1 MSQLVL
7 SRGEAYN
14 KNFLSKFF
22 RNFQAGP
29 YFLLTSLVL
38 FVVLVTVIT
47 LMFSTRQVTKGYV
60 LNRLEA
66 EHQDLIKLR
75 EEQNMRISQA
85 KSLSNI
91 QNSPKVKSMRK
102 PDMVVYVAGETE
114 IASR

>member
-1 MSQLVL
+1 MPQLVL
-7 SRGEAYN
+7 ARGEAYK
-14 KNFLSKFF
+14 KNLLSRFF
-22 RNFQAGP
+22 RSFESGP
-29 YFLLTSLVL
+29 YFLLSSLIV

-60 LNRLEA
+60 LNKLEG
-66 EHQDLIKLR
+66 EHQELVKLS

-91 QNSPKVKSMRK
+91 QNSSKVRSMRK
-102 PDMVVYVAGETE
+102 PAMVVFVAGETE

>member
-14 KNFLSKFF
+14 KNFLSRIF

-60 LNRLEA
+60 LNKLEM
-66 EHQDLIKLR
+66 EHQDLIKQR

-91 QNSPKVKSMRK
+91 QNSPKVKSMHK
-102 PDMVVYVAGETE
+102 PDLVVYVAGETE

>member
-7 SRGEAYN
+7 ARGEAYN
-14 KNFLSKFF
+14 KNFLSKIF
-22 RNFQAGP
+22 RNFHAGP
-29 YFLLTSLVL
+29 YFLLSSLVL

-60 LNRLEA
+60 LNKLEG
-66 EHQDLIKLR
+66 EHQDLIKQR

-102 PDMVVYVAGETE
+102 PDMVVFVGGDTE